1 MSIFLTYLVC
11 NRVIKKNQ
19 TMKSHLKWNIK
30 KFTFQNKTSLQKE
43 IYGIEKVSRVVL
55 LTVLLCWASL
65 ILNETIKMISLS
77 TRWLF
82 VLNFDKIKLQI
93 LNERLRFWDMK
104 FIFFWTLKHTST
116 KDHLI
121 FTLLSLGVAV
131 NVHN

>member
-30 KFTFQNKTSLQKE
+30 KFTFQN
-43 IYGIEKVSRVVL
+43 VVAERNIWNRKSL

-77 TRWLF
+77 TRRLF